1 MAIKMIRVSRNISL
15 AVMNDIF
22 KQKESSRYN
31 LRQISEFSRPL
42 VKSVYN
48 GSENMEHATGLLQRY
63 RQFKYF

>member
-42 VKSVYN
+42 VKSVYD